1 MPDITVE
8 EFAQDVGVSVK
19 RIQEQLVEAGLSNKN
34 AEDVI
39 SDVEKSKLLSFLRKK
54 HGKDS
59 GDGPRKITLR
69 RKTISELKVPVASQG
84 RAKPRSK
91 TVSIEFRKRRTYA
104 KRSDLTDTAKE
115 EKKVK
120 ASEEKIQE
128 PEIES
133 SEAKNDELP
142 IKKEVADN
150 KPERVVDVVQK
161 PEENE
166 TINQENLL
174 QGKNEV
180 KSMPIQN
187 LPESEVK
194 KVTTKDKKKKK
205 EQVHHKREE
214 LHVTSKTSG
223 KRRKKTY
230 IKPVIPQQKNKQHG
244 FEKPTAP
251 IVREVEIP
259 ENISVSELG
268 QRMSVKGSEVVKI
281 LMGLGTM
288 TTINQIIDQETAIL
302 VVEEIGHNGIALK
315 EENIEED
322 LANLIQYKD
331 KPKTRP
337 AVITVMG
344 HVDHGKTTL
353 LDFIRKTK
361 VVDGEAGGIT
371 QHIGAYEVETS
382 KGKLT
387 FIDTPG
393 HAAFSSMRARGANTT
408 DIVVL
413 VVAANDGIKPQ
424 TEEAINHAKAAD
436 VSIVVAINK
445 IDLDGA
451 DPDKVKG
458 DLAALDLTPD
468 DWGGNTQMVPVSAI
482 KGDGIEDLLERI
494 ALEAEIL
501 ELKANYEGAA
511 QGVVIESELDKF
523 KGSVSTFLI
532 QNGTLKVGDLVVSG
546 NAMGKIKSIVNSDG
560 NKIKQAGPSAAV
572 EVLGLNSVP
581 TAGDQFQVVKNDKQA
596 REISEYRTSKEKE
609 KKLLKQKDESV
620 GDLFETLGQETKKV
634 LNVIVKTD
642 VGGTCEAVV
651 AALHDL
657 GNDKAKVKLVS
668 SGVGG
673 ISESD
678 ANLAVAVESII
689 LGFNVRADNAA
700 KKIIEEENI
709 PLSYHSIIYELLDDV
724 KARMSGLLDPIIKE
738 EILGTS
744 EVLEVFNSPKFGQV
758 AGCNVIEGNVLRNK
772 PVRVLRDDIVI
783 FEGEL
788 NSLRRFKEDVNEVK
802 NGNECGMGIKNYKDI
817 KPGDKIEVFD
827 RKEEAQQI

>member
-1 MPDITVE
+1 MAITVKD
-8 EFAQDVGVSVK
+8 FAKTLKISDK
-19 RIQEQLVEAGLSNKN
+19 ALVDRMQKAGLSHSKASDEITASDKQALLKFLKGTKTQSKSVKSESGVTVTSKGKSSSAISTNKSY
-34 AEDVI
+34 
-39 SDVEKSKLLSFLRKK
+39 SDN
-54 HGKDS
+54 
-59 GDGPRKITLR
+59 
-69 RKTISELKVPVASQG
+69 
-84 RAKPRSK
+84 
-91 TVSIEFRKRRTYA
+91 IEA
-104 KRSDLTDTAKE
+104 KRAA
-115 EKKVK
+115 
-120 ASEEKIQE
+120 ASEQ
-128 PEIES
+128 
-133 SEAKNDELP
+133 L
-142 IKKEVADN
+142 
-150 KPERVVDVVQK
+150 
-161 PEENE
+161 
-166 TINQENLL
+166 
-174 QGKNEV
+174 
-180 KSMPIQN
+180 
-187 LPESEVK
+187 
-194 KVTTKDKKKKK
+194 K
-205 EQVHHKREE
+205 EQQTKREE
-214 LHVTSKTSG
+214 QLKAATKQKQEQRNKFAKKNEEKQNTQPVNVKDQLSSAVSAY
-223 KRRKKTY
+223 KRKEGSNFEDSQHQFEAPKELIKKD
-230 IKPVIPQQKNKQHG
+230 I
-244 FEKPTAP
+244 
-251 IVREVEIP
+251 EIP
-259 ENISVSELG
+259 SNIQVGELAKL
-268 QRMSVKGSEVVKI
+268 MAVKGGEVVKN
-281 LMGLGTM
+281 LMSLGVIATL
-288 TTINQIIDQETAIL
+288 NDFIDQETAIL
-302 VVEEIGHNGIALK
+302 VVEEIGHNGIAI
-315 EENIEED
+315 EEEDLEED

-331 KPKTRP
+331 EPKSRP

-424 TEEAINHAKAAD
+424 TEEAINHAKAAG

-445 IDLDGA
+445 IDIDGA
-451 DPDKVKG
+451 DAEKVKG
-458 DLAALDLTPD
+458 DLAAKDLTPD
-468 DWGGNTQMVPVSAI
+468 DWGGNTQMVPVSAL
-482 KGDGIEDLLERI
+482 KGDGVDDLLERI

-501 ELKANYEGAA
+501 ELKAHYDGAA

-523 KGSVSTFLI
+523 RGAVSTFLI

-560 NKIKQAGPSAAV
+560 DKIKQAGPSAAI

-596 REISEYRTSKEKE
+596 REIAEYRSTKEKE

-620 GDLFETLGQETKKV
+620 GDLFETLGQEAKKV

-642 VGGTCEAVV
+642 VGGTCEAIL

-657 GNDKAKVKLVS
+657 GNEKAKVKIVS

-700 KKIIEEENI
+700 KKIIEDEVI

-738 EILGTS
+738 EIVGTA

-817 KPGDKIEVFD
+817 KVGDKIEVFD
-827 RKEEAQQI
+827 RKEVAQTI

>member
-1 MPDITVE
+1 MTITVKDFAKTLKISDKALIERMQKAGLNHSSESDEVTASDKQALLRFLKGTKAQSKSIKSESGVTVTSKGKSASSLASKKSYSDNIEAKRAAASEQLKEQQTKRE
-8 EFAQDVGVSVK
+8 EQLKAASKQK
-19 RIQEQLVEAGLSNKN
+19 QEQRNK
-34 AEDVI
+34 
-39 SDVEKSKLLSFLRKK
+39 F
-54 HGKDS
+54 
-59 GDGPRKITLR
+59 
-69 RKTISELKVPVASQG
+69 
-84 RAKPRSK
+84 AK
-91 TVSIEFRKRRTYA
+91 
-104 KRSDLTDTAKE
+104 
-115 EKKVK
+115 
-120 ASEEKIQE
+120 
-128 PEIES
+128 
-133 SEAKNDELP
+133 
-142 IKKEVADN
+142 
-150 KPERVVDVVQK
+150 
-161 PEENE
+161 
-166 TINQENLL
+166 
-174 QGKNEV
+174 KNEV
-180 KSMPIQN
+180 KQNPNPIDVKDQLSSAVN
-187 LPESEVK
+187 AYKRKEGTNFEDSKHQFEAPKEFIKKDIEVPS
-194 KVTTKDKKKKK
+194 TI
-205 EQVHHKREE
+205 QVGE
-214 LHVTSKTSG
+214 LAKLM
-223 KRRKKTY
+223 
-230 IKPVIPQQKNKQHG
+230 
-244 FEKPTAP
+244 A
-251 IVREVEIP
+251 
-259 ENISVSELG
+259 
-268 QRMSVKGSEVVKI
+268 VKGSEVVKN
-281 LMGLGTM
+281 LMSLGVIATL
-288 TTINQIIDQETAIL
+288 NDFIDQETAIL
-302 VVEEIGHNGIALK
+302 VVEEIGHNGIAIQ
-315 EENIEED
+315 EENLEED
-322 LANLIQYKD
+322 LANLIQYSD
-331 KPKTRP
+331 EPKTRP

-424 TEEAINHAKAAD
+424 TEEAINHAKAAG

-451 DPDKVKG
+451 DPEKVKG
-458 DLAALDLTPD
+458 GLAAKDLTPD
-468 DWGGNTQMVPVSAI
+468 DWGGNIQMVPVSAL
-482 KGDGIEDLLERI
+482 KGDGVDDLLERI

-501 ELKANYEGAA
+501 ELKAHYQGAA

-523 KGSVSTFLI
+523 RGSVSTFLI

-546 NAMGKIKSIVNSDG
+546 NAVGKIKSIVDSDG

-581 TAGDQFQVVKNDKQA
+581 SAGDKFQVVKNDKQA
-596 REISEYRTSKEKE
+596 REISEYRTTKEKE
-609 KKLLKQKDESV
+609 KKLLKQKDESA
-620 GDLFETLGQETKKV
+620 GDLFETLGQESKKV

-642 VGGTCEAVV
+642 VGGTCEAIL
-651 AALHDL
+651 AALNDL
-657 GNDKAKVKLVS
+657 GTEKAKVKIVS

-689 LGFNVRADNAA
+689 LGFNVRADNSA
-700 KKIIEEENI
+700 KKIIEEEAI

-738 EILGTS
+738 EIVGTA

-802 NGNECGMGIKNYKDI
+802 SGNECGMGIKNYKDI

-827 RKEEAQQI
+827 RKEEAQTI

>member
-1 MPDITVE
+1 MAITVKD
-8 EFAQDVGVSVK
+8 FAKTLKISDKALIDRMQK
-19 RIQEQLVEAGLSNKN
+19 AGLSHSN
-34 AEDVI
+34 E
-39 SDVEKSKLLSFLRKK
+39 SDEVTASDKQALLRFLKGTKTQSQSIKS
-54 HGKDS
+54 DS
-59 GDGPRKITLR
+59 GVTVTSKGKSSLST
-69 RKTISELKVPVASQG
+69 AS
-84 RAKPRSK
+84 KKSY
-91 TVSIEFRKRRTYA
+91 SDNIEA
-104 KRSDLTDTAKE
+104 KRAA
-115 EKKVK
+115 
-120 ASEEKIQE
+120 ASEQ
-128 PEIES
+128 
-133 SEAKNDELP
+133 L
-142 IKKEVADN
+142 
-150 KPERVVDVVQK
+150 
-161 PEENE
+161 
-166 TINQENLL
+166 
-174 QGKNEV
+174 
-180 KSMPIQN
+180 
-187 LPESEVK
+187 
-194 KVTTKDKKKKK
+194 K
-205 EQVHHKREE
+205 EQQTKREE
-214 LHVTSKTSG
+214 QLKAATKQ
-223 KRRKKTY
+223 K
-230 IKPVIPQQKNKQHG
+230 QEQKNKFAKKVEVKQNLKPVDVKDQLSSAVSAYKRKEG
-244 FEKPTAP
+244 ANFEDSKHQFEAP
-251 IVREVEIP
+251 KEFIKKDIEVPNTIQ
-259 ENISVSELG
+259 VGELAKS
-268 QRMSVKGSEVVKI
+268 MAVKGGEVVKN
-281 LMGLGTM
+281 LMSLGVIATL
-288 TTINQIIDQETAIL
+288 NDFIDQETAIL
-302 VVEEIGHNGIALK
+302 VVEEIGHNGVAVQ
-315 EENIEED
+315 EENLEED
-322 LANLIQYKD
+322 LANLIQYND
-331 KPKTRP
+331 EPKIRP

-371 QHIGAYEVETS
+371 QHIGAYEVDTS

-424 TEEAINHAKAAD
+424 TEEAINHAKAAG

-451 DPDKVKG
+451 DLEKVKG
-458 DLAALDLTPD
+458 DLAAKDLTPD
-468 DWGGNTQMVPVSAI
+468 DWGGNIQMVPVSAL
-482 KGDGIEDLLERI
+482 KGDGVDDLLERI

-501 ELKANYEGAA
+501 ELKAHHEGAA
-511 QGVVIESELDKF
+511 QGVIIESELDKF
-523 KGSVSTFLI
+523 RGSVSTFLI

-546 NAMGKIKSIVNSDG
+546 NAIGKIKSIVNSDG

-581 TAGDQFQVVKNDKQA
+581 TAGDKFQVVKNDKQA
-596 REISEYRTSKEKE
+596 REISEYRTTKEKE
-609 KKLLKQKDESV
+609 KKLLKQKDESA
-620 GDLFETLGQETKKV
+620 GDLFETLGQESKKV

-642 VGGTCEAVV
+642 VGGTCEAIL
-651 AALHDL
+651 AALNDL
-657 GNDKAKVKLVS
+657 GNEKAKVKIVS

-700 KKIIEEENI
+700 KKIIEEEAI

-738 EILGTS
+738 EIVGTA

-827 RKEEAQQI
+827 RKEEAQTI

>member
-1 MPDITVE
+1 MAITVKD
-8 EFAQDVGVSVK
+8 FAKTLKISDKALLERMQN
-19 RIQEQLVEAGLSNKN
+19 AGLSHSKGSDEVTPSDKQALLKFLKGNKSSQPKSVTSESGVTVTSKGKSSPVTSSN
-34 AEDVI
+34 KSY
-39 SDVEKSKLLSFLRKK
+39 SDN
-54 HGKDS
+54 
-59 GDGPRKITLR
+59 
-69 RKTISELKVPVASQG
+69 
-84 RAKPRSK
+84 
-91 TVSIEFRKRRTYA
+91 IEA
-104 KRSDLTDTAKE
+104 KRAA
-115 EKKVK
+115 
-120 ASEEKIQE
+120 ASEQ
-128 PEIES
+128 
-133 SEAKNDELP
+133 L
-142 IKKEVADN
+142 
-150 KPERVVDVVQK
+150 
-161 PEENE
+161 
-166 TINQENLL
+166 
-174 QGKNEV
+174 
-180 KSMPIQN
+180 
-187 LPESEVK
+187 
-194 KVTTKDKKKKK
+194 K
-205 EQVHHKREE
+205 EQQTKREE
-214 LHVTSKTSG
+214 QLKAATKL
-223 KRRKKTY
+223 K
-230 IKPVIPQQKNKQHG
+230 QEQKNK
-244 FEKPTAP
+244 FKKKNLEKPNDQPVDVKDQLSSAVNAYKRKEKGVFDEIEHQFEAP
-251 IVREVEIP
+251 KEFIKKDIEVPDTIQ
-259 ENISVSELG
+259 VGELAKL
-268 QRMSVKGSEVVKI
+268 MAVKGNLVVKN
-281 LMGLGTM
+281 LMGLGVVATL
-288 TTINQIIDQETAIL
+288 NDFIDQETAIL
-302 VVEEIGHNGIALK
+302 VVEEIGHNGIAVE
-315 EENIEED
+315 EENLEED

-361 VVDGEAGGIT
+361 VVEDEAGGIT
-371 QHIGAYEVETS
+371 QHIGAYEVETP
-382 KGKLT
+382 KGRLT

-408 DIVVL
+408 DIVIL

-424 TEEAINHAKAAD
+424 TEEAINHAKAAG

-445 IDLDGA
+445 IDLEGA

-458 DLAALDLTPD
+458 DLAAQDLTPE
-468 DWGGNTQMVPVSAI
+468 DWGGNIQMVPISALT
-482 KGDGIEDLLERI
+482 GDGVDDLLERI

-501 ELKANYEGAA
+501 ELEAHYEGAA

-523 KGSVSTFLI
+523 RGSVSTFLI

-546 NAMGKIKSIVNSDG
+546 NTMGKIKSILDSEG
-560 NKIKQAGPSAAV
+560 NKIKEAGPSAAV
-572 EVLGLNSVP
+572 QVLGLNSVP
-581 TAGDQFQVVKNDKQA
+581 TAGDHFQVVKNDKQA
-596 REISEYRTSKEKE
+596 REISEYRATKEKE

-620 GDLFETLGQETKKV
+620 GDLFENLGQEAKKV

-642 VGGTCEAVV
+642 VAGTCEAIL
-651 AALHDL
+651 AALNDL
-657 GNDKAKVKLVS
+657 NNEKAKVKIVS

-700 KKIIEEENI
+700 KKIIEDELI
-709 PLSYHSIIYELLDDV
+709 SLSYHSIIYELLDDV

-738 EILGTS
+738 EIVGTA

-758 AGCNVIEGNVLRNK
+758 AGCNVVEGNVLRNK
-772 PVRVLRDDIVI
+772 PVRVLRDEIVI

>member
-1 MPDITVE
+1 LAITVKDFAKTLKISDKALIERMQKAGLNHSSESDEVTASDKQALLRFLKGTKAQSKSIKSESGVTVTSKGKSASSLASKKSYSDNIEAKRAAASEQLKEQQTKRE
-8 EFAQDVGVSVK
+8 EQLKAASKQK
-19 RIQEQLVEAGLSNKN
+19 QEQRNK
-34 AEDVI
+34 
-39 SDVEKSKLLSFLRKK
+39 F
-54 HGKDS
+54 
-59 GDGPRKITLR
+59 
-69 RKTISELKVPVASQG
+69 
-84 RAKPRSK
+84 AK
-91 TVSIEFRKRRTYA
+91 
-104 KRSDLTDTAKE
+104 
-115 EKKVK
+115 
-120 ASEEKIQE
+120 
-128 PEIES
+128 
-133 SEAKNDELP
+133 
-142 IKKEVADN
+142 
-150 KPERVVDVVQK
+150 
-161 PEENE
+161 
-166 TINQENLL
+166 
-174 QGKNEV
+174 KNEV
-180 KSMPIQN
+180 KQNPNPIDVKDQLSSAVN
-187 LPESEVK
+187 AYKRKEGTNFEDSKHQFEAPKEFIKKDIEVPS
-194 KVTTKDKKKKK
+194 TI
-205 EQVHHKREE
+205 QVGE
-214 LHVTSKTSG
+214 LAKLM
-223 KRRKKTY
+223 
-230 IKPVIPQQKNKQHG
+230 
-244 FEKPTAP
+244 A
-251 IVREVEIP
+251 
-259 ENISVSELG
+259 
-268 QRMSVKGSEVVKI
+268 VKGSEVVKN
-281 LMGLGTM
+281 LMSLGVIATL
-288 TTINQIIDQETAIL
+288 NDFIDQETAIL
-302 VVEEIGHNGIALK
+302 VVEEIGHNGIAIQ
-315 EENIEED
+315 EENLEED
-322 LANLIQYKD
+322 LANLIQYSD
-331 KPKTRP
+331 EPKTRP

-424 TEEAINHAKAAD
+424 TEEAINHAKAAG

-451 DPDKVKG
+451 DPEKVKG
-458 DLAALDLTPD
+458 DLAAKDLTPD
-468 DWGGNTQMVPVSAI
+468 DWGGNIQMVPVSAL
-482 KGDGIEDLLERI
+482 KGDGVDDLLERI

-501 ELKANYEGAA
+501 ELKAHYQGAA

-523 KGSVSTFLI
+523 RGSVSTFLI

-546 NAMGKIKSIVNSDG
+546 NAVGKIKSIVDSDG
-560 NKIKQAGPSAAV
+560 NKIKEAGPSAAV

-581 TAGDQFQVVKNDKQA
+581 SAGDKFQVVKNDKQA
-596 REISEYRTSKEKE
+596 REISEYRTTKEKE
-609 KKLLKQKDESV
+609 KKLLKQKDESA
-620 GDLFETLGQETKKV
+620 GDLFETLGQESKKV

-642 VGGTCEAVV
+642 VGGTCEAIL
-651 AALHDL
+651 AALNDL
-657 GNDKAKVKLVS
+657 GTEKAKVKIVS

-689 LGFNVRADNAA
+689 LGFNVRADNSA
-700 KKIIEEENI
+700 KKIIEEEAI

-738 EILGTS
+738 EIVGTA

-802 NGNECGMGIKNYKDI
+802 SGNECGMGIKNYKDI

-827 RKEEAQQI
+827 RKEEAQTI

>member
-1 MPDITVE
+1 MTITVKD
-8 EFAQDVGVSVK
+8 FAKTLKISDKALIERMQK
-19 RIQEQLVEAGLSNKN
+19 AGLSHSRG
-34 AEDVI
+34 
-39 SDVEKSKLLSFLRKK
+39 SDEVTASDKQALLKFLKGAKTQSKSIKSESGVTVTSKGKSSSSTTTKK
-54 HGKDS
+54 SYSDN
-59 GDGPRKITLR
+59 
-69 RKTISELKVPVASQG
+69 
-84 RAKPRSK
+84 
-91 TVSIEFRKRRTYA
+91 IEA
-104 KRSDLTDTAKE
+104 KRAA
-115 EKKVK
+115 
-120 ASEEKIQE
+120 ASEQLKEQQTKREEQLKAASKQKQE
-128 PEIES
+128 QR
-133 SEAKNDELP
+133 
-142 IKKEVADN
+142 N
-150 KPERVVDVVQK
+150 KFSK
-161 PEENE
+161 
-166 TINQENLL
+166 
-174 QGKNEV
+174 KNEV
-180 KSMPIQN
+180 KQNQKPIDVKDQLSSAVN
-187 LPESEVK
+187 AYKRKEGSDFEDSKHQFEAPKEFIKKDIEVPS
-194 KVTTKDKKKKK
+194 TI
-205 EQVHHKREE
+205 QVGE
-214 LHVTSKTSG
+214 LAKLM
-223 KRRKKTY
+223 
-230 IKPVIPQQKNKQHG
+230 
-244 FEKPTAP
+244 A
-251 IVREVEIP
+251 
-259 ENISVSELG
+259 
-268 QRMSVKGSEVVKI
+268 VKGGEVVKN
-281 LMGLGTM
+281 LMSLGVIATL
-288 TTINQIIDQETAIL
+288 NDFIDQETAIL
-302 VVEEIGHNGIALK
+302 VVEEIGHNGIAVQ
-315 EENIEED
+315 EENLEED

-331 KPKTRP
+331 EPKTRP

-371 QHIGAYEVETS
+371 QHIGAYEVDTS

-424 TEEAINHAKAAD
+424 TEEAINHAKAAG

-451 DPDKVKG
+451 DPEKVKG
-458 DLAALDLTPD
+458 DLAAKDLTPD
-468 DWGGNTQMVPVSAI
+468 DWGGNIQMVPVSAL
-482 KGDGIEDLLERI
+482 KGDGVDELLERI

-501 ELKANYEGAA
+501 ELKAHYEGAA

-523 KGSVSTFLI
+523 RGSVSTFLI

-546 NAMGKIKSIVNSDG
+546 NAIGKIKSIVDSDG

-581 TAGDQFQVVKNDKQA
+581 AAGDKFQVVKNDKQA

-620 GDLFETLGQETKKV
+620 GDLFESLGQDSKKV

-642 VGGTCEAVV
+642 VGGTCEAIL
-651 AALHDL
+651 AALGDL
-657 GNDKAKVKLVS
+657 GTDKAKVKIVS

-678 ANLAVAVESII
+678 ANLAVAVDSII
-689 LGFNVRADNAA
+689 LGFNVRADNSA
-700 KKIIEEENI
+700 KKIIEEEAI

-738 EILGTS
+738 EIVGTA

-758 AGCNVIEGNVLRNK
+758 AGCNVIEGNVHRNK

-827 RKEEAQQI
+827 RKEEAQTI